1 MLAFSF
7 IFNFNFQVAYEGNG
21 GRVPRTL
28 LLLKSTSGLVRKRQA
43 FFILSMNM
51 KPING
56 VLACRTPRP
65 ASTTTTA
72 AVYVSLRHEY
82 RHGSLFRVHRC
93 RPSARLPPPA
103 TAETR
108 AMSEARN
115 SYRDMPTPAENKAG
129 AKQPAQAPG
138 PCFVFVS
145 RYGWFS
151 TPDKAIFMRRTNA
164 AQTPP
169 HRHTGIPALRLTS
182 SHSITNDEHA
192 YATALTPR
200 PPPPPPCHLA
210 ALPRCSRRSRYKSEL
225 RLRGMSHAVVAVGF
239 ACFGMNL
246 VGVDGDGRPLTPVYT
261 YANTSSASAGAM
273 KRLREALERTGRG
286 GAGGLEE
293 ARRRTGTTTHVS
305 YAPVQLLQWLEE
317 EASSSSKERGL
328 GGKRRPDT
336 DAQQRQRQRSV
347 KAWQT
352 LPSLVAARW
361 CRLPSAP
368 VSYSEASWMGLLDLR
383 RLEVSGV
390 LGSRW
395 SGSGVW

>member
-1 MLAFSF
+1 MHSVLQHPQEVPLPSLA
-7 IFNFNFQVAYEGNG
+7 A
-21 GRVPRTL
+21 
-28 LLLKSTSGLVRKRQA
+28 
-43 FFILSMNM
+43 
-51 KPING
+51 
-56 VLACRTPRP
+56 
-65 ASTTTTA
+65 
-72 AVYVSLRHEY
+72 
-82 RHGSLFRVHRC
+82 
-93 RPSARLPPPA
+93 
-103 TAETR
+103 AETR
-108 AMSEARN
+108 AVSEARN
-115 SYRDMPTPAENKAG
+115 SYRDMPMPAENKAG
-129 AKQPAQAPG
+129 AKQSAQAPG
-138 PCFVFVS
+138 PPYFLGS
-145 RYGWFS
+145 RCGCFS
-151 TPDKAIFMRRTNA
+151 TPDKAIFVRRTNA
-164 AQTPP
+164 AQAHP
-169 HRHTGIPALRLTS
+169 HRHTALRSTS

-192 YATALTPR
+192 YATALTH
-200 PPPPPPCHLA
+200 PPETPPPCHFA

-225 RLRGMSHAVVAVGF
+225 RLRGISHAVVTVGF

-317 EASSSSKERGL
+317 EEASSKERGL

-361 CRLPSAP
+361 CRLLSAP

-383 RLEVSGV
+383 RLKVSGV
-390 LGSRW
+390 LGLVQRLRW
-395 SGSGVW
+395 AGSGVR